1 MPSGG
6 SLTADQW
13 LLLATVYGP
22 IVIPQ
27 LWSKCLPTDL
37 DDQILHQRA
46 TMVQRAEADKET
58 GAAQKAQDKKS
69 LADAKKIGKDA
80 WEVEK
85 TRIANNK
92 VAAAEAK
99 TQEKLRLASLKQV
112 EKVWLAAEKKVK
124 AAERKAGK
132 RKATSQTVDDLLEG
146 QVRPPPPPP
155 TAGPKSN
162 RYDDAETDAKFSL
175 HPDDPGN
182 FLKLCTAL
190 RIIIKQRIS
199 NEDLDKVD
207 LLIRDYGNELI
218 CLYGSAIIKP
228 NHHYATHIAECARNF
243 GPLHDFW
250 TFLFERLN
258 KVLKSFKTNNHGNG
272 ELETTFFHEF
282 QWTCQ
287 IGRLTFSLHQYP
299 EETLPY
305 EVANIMLKASND
317 ERGTVSG
324 LAAFTKELDE
334 DLVGATQTYPLS
346 PRHYK
351 IDIPTETY

>member
-162 RYDDAETDAKFSL
+162 RELLEAVHSTPYNHQT
-175 HPDDPGN
+175 
-182 FLKLCTAL
+182 TYQ
-190 RIIIKQRIS
+190 QR
-199 NEDLDKVD
+199 
-207 LLIRDYGNELI
+207 
-218 CLYGSAIIKP
+218 
-228 NHHYATHIAECARNF
+228 
-243 GPLHDFW
+243 
-250 TFLFERLN
+250 RL
-258 KVLKSFKTNNHGNG
+258 G
-272 ELETTFFHEF
+272 
-282 QWTCQ
+282 
-287 IGRLTFSLHQYP
+287 
-299 EETLPY
+299 
-305 EVANIMLKASND
+305 
-317 ERGTVSG
+317 
-324 LAAFTKELDE
+324 
-334 DLVGATQTYPLS
+334 
-346 PRHYK
+346 
-351 IDIPTETY
+351 